1 MTLLEILSIG
11 FIDVYC
17 VAADVPVVGV
27 ARVPIVVVVIVPV
40 IVVVVAVTVVI
51 AAVVVAAVPGGIS
64 VVGPAV
70 IHHRGAVPP
79 TVPTAVAPAAASTAH
94 HSADSD
100 ASAET
105 DNACR
110 SYIASG
116 VRGSHIGRY
125 HIRRPV
131 NHGRVVLRNVDN
143 LWVGGLNHNS
153 LRGLL
158 HHGDLRIGLETTFCF
173 GLRA

>member
-1 MTLLEILSIG
+1 VTLLEILSRG

-27 ARVPIVVVVIVPV
+27 ARVSIVVVVIVPV
-40 IVVVVAVTVVI
+40 IVVVVAVTVVV
-51 AAVVVAAVPGGIS
+51 AAVVVAAVPGLIS
-64 VVGPAV
+64 VVGPTV
-70 IHHRGAVPP
+70 IHHCRAVP
-79 TVPTAVAPAAASTAH
+79 TTAPTAISPAAASAAH
-94 HSADSD
+94 HCADSD
-100 ASAET
+100 AGAES

-110 SYIASG
+110 SYVACA

-131 NHGRVVLRNVDN
+131 NHGRVVLRNIDN
-143 LWVGGLNHNS
+143 LWIGGLNHNS

-173 GLRA
+173 GLGA